1 VTIDIETLRREY
13 KQGSLGRED
22 LKPDPIAQF
31 NVWFEQACNAQC
43 QDPNAMSLAT
53 VSAKGQPSLRTVL
66 MKHVDREGFVFL
78 TNYDSKKGR
87 EISENP
93 NVCLMF
99 PWLALERQVIVT
111 GTASKISTSEALK
124 FFLKRPVDSQ
134 ISAWAS
140 PQSRIVESR
149 KVLQMMWDKM
159 KQKYADGKV
168 PLPSFW
174 GGYRV
179 APKTVEFW
187 QGRTNRLHDR
197 FLYTRQPDDSWEIQ
211 RLGP

>member
-1 VTIDIETLRREY
+1 MIDVEALRREY
-13 KQGSLGRED
+13 TQGSLDRED
-22 LKPDPIAQF
+22 LKPSPFDQF
-31 NVWFEQACNAQC
+31 AVWFDQACKAQL
-43 QDPNAMSLAT
+43 QDPNAMSVAT
-53 VSAKGQPSLRTVL
+53 VSALGEPSLRTVL
-66 MKHVDREGFVFL
+66 MKHFDADGFVFL

-93 NVCLMF
+93 NVALMF
-99 PWLALERQVIVT
+99 PWLALERQVIIA
-111 GTASKISTSEALK
+111 GTASKISTTEALT

-140 PQSRIVESR
+140 PQSRAVESR
-149 KVLQMMWDKM
+149 KVLQMMWDEVK
-159 KQKYADGKV
+159 KKYADGKV

-187 QGRTNRLHDR
+187 QGRKNRLHDR
-197 FLYTRQPDDSWEIQ
+197 FVYERQADDSWIVN

>member
-1 VTIDIETLRREY
+1 MIDVETLRREY
-13 KQGSLGRED
+13 TQGSLDIGD
-22 LKPDPIAQF
+22 LKPSPFDQF
-31 NVWFEQACNAQC
+31 TVWFDQACNAKL
-43 QDPNAMSLAT
+43 QDPNAMSVAT
-53 VSAKGQPSLRTVL
+53 VSAQGQPSLRTVL
-66 MKHVDREGFVFL
+66 MKHYDEDGFVFL
-78 TNYDSKKGR
+78 TNYESRKAR
-87 EISENP
+87 EISENS
-93 NVCLMF
+93 NVALMF
-99 PWLALERQVIVT
+99 PWLALERQVIIT

-124 FFLKRPVDSQ
+124 YFLKRPTDSQ

-179 APKTVEFW
+179 APKTIEFW
-187 QGRTNRLHDR
+187 QGRHSRLHDR
-197 FLYTRQPDDSWEIQ
+197 FLYERQTDQSWVVN

>member
-1 VTIDIETLRREY
+1 MIDVETLRREY
-13 KQGSLGRED
+13 TQGSLDVED
-22 LKPDPIAQF
+22 LKSNPFDQF
-31 NVWFEQACNAQC
+31 TVWFEQACKAQL
-43 QDPNAMSLAT
+43 QDPNAMSVAT
-53 VSAKGQPSLRTVL
+53 VSVQGQPSLRTVL
-66 MKHVDREGFVFL
+66 MKHYDEDGFVFL
-78 TNYDSKKGR
+78 TNYESRKAR
-87 EISENP
+87 EISENA
-93 NVCLMF
+93 NVALMF
-99 PWLALERQVIVT
+99 PWLALERQVIIT

-124 FFLKRPVDSQ
+124 YFLKRPTESQ

-187 QGRTNRLHDR
+187 QGRKNRLHDR
-197 FLYTRQPDDSWEIQ
+197 FLYSRQPDSSWAVN

>member
-1 VTIDIETLRREY
+1 MIDVETLRREY
-13 KQGSLGRED
+13 TQGSLDVTD
-22 LKPDPIAQF
+22 LKPNPFDQF
-31 NVWFEQACNAQC
+31 TIWFEQACNAQL
-43 QDPNAMSLAT
+43 QDPNAMSVAT
-53 VSAKGQPSLRTVL
+53 VSAQGQPSLRTVL
-66 MKHVDREGFVFL
+66 MKHYDQDGFVFL
-78 TNYDSKKGR
+78 TNYESRKAR
-87 EISENP
+87 EISENS
-93 NVCLMF
+93 NVALMF
-99 PWLALERQVIVT
+99 PWLALERQVIIT
-111 GTASKISTSEALK
+111 GTATKISTSEALK
-124 FFLKRPVDSQ
+124 YFLKRPTESQ

-187 QGRTNRLHDR
+187 QGRKNRLHDR
-197 FLYTRQPDDSWEIQ
+197 FLYSRQLDNSWAVN

>member
-1 VTIDIETLRREY
+1 
-13 KQGSLGRED
+13 
-22 LKPDPIAQF
+22 
-31 NVWFEQACNAQC
+31 
-43 QDPNAMSLAT
+43 
-53 VSAKGQPSLRTVL
+53 
-66 MKHVDREGFVFL
+66 
-78 TNYDSKKGR
+78 
-87 EISENP
+87 
-93 NVCLMF
+93 MF
-99 PWLALERQVIVT
+99 PWLALERQVIIT
-111 GTASKISTSEALK
+111 GTASKISTAEALK
-124 FFLKRPVDSQ
+124 FFLKRPTESQ

-149 KVLQMMWDKM
+149 KALQILWDKM

-179 APKTVEFW
+179 APRKVEFW

-197 FLYTRQPDDSWEIQ
+197 FLYRRQSDNSWDIQ

>member
-1 VTIDIETLRREY
+1 MDVETLRREY
-13 KQGSLGRED
+13 TQGSLDLED
-22 LKPDPIAQF
+22 LKPNPFDQF
-31 NVWFEQACNAQC
+31 TVWFEQACNAQL
-43 QDPNAMSLAT
+43 QDPNAMSVAT
-53 VSAKGQPSLRTVL
+53 VSAQGQPSLRTVL
-66 MKHVDREGFVFL
+66 MKHYDQDGFVFL
-78 TNYDSKKGR
+78 TNYESRKAR
-87 EISENP
+87 EISENS
-93 NVCLMF
+93 NVALMF
-99 PWLALERQVIVT
+99 PWLALERQVIIA
-111 GTASKISTSEALK
+111 GTAAKISTSEALK
-124 FFLKRPVDSQ
+124 YFLKRPTESQ

-187 QGRTNRLHDR
+187 QGRKNRLHDR
-197 FLYTRQPDDSWEIQ
+197 FLYSRQSDNSWAVN

>member
-1 VTIDIETLRREY
+1 MIDVETLRREY
-13 KQGSLGRED
+13 TQGSLDRED
-22 LKPDPIAQF
+22 LKANPFDQF
-31 NVWFEQACNAQC
+31 TVWFEQACTAKL
-43 QDPNAMSLAT
+43 QDPNAMSVAT
-53 VSAKGQPSLRTVL
+53 VSAQGQPSLRTVL
-66 MKHVDREGFVFL
+66 MKHYDADGFVFL
-78 TNYDSKKGR
+78 TNYESRKAR
-87 EISENP
+87 EISENAQ
-93 NVCLMF
+93 VALMF
-99 PWLALERQVIVT
+99 PWLALERQVIIT
-111 GTASKISTSEALK
+111 GTASKISTAEALR
-124 FFLKRPVDSQ
+124 FFIKRPTESQ

-149 KVLQMMWDKM
+149 KALQILWEKM

-197 FLYTRQPDDSWEIQ
+197 FLYTRRSDNSWDVQ

>member
-1 VTIDIETLRREY
+1 MIDVETLRREY
-13 KQGSLGRED
+13 TQGSLDVAD
-22 LKPDPIAQF
+22 LKTSPFDQF
-31 NVWFEQACNAQC
+31 TVWFEQACNAQL
-43 QDPNAMSLAT
+43 QDPNAMSVAT
-53 VSAKGQPSLRTVL
+53 VSAQGQPSLRTVL
-66 MKHVDREGFVFL
+66 LKHYDQDGFVFL
-78 TNYDSKKGR
+78 TNYESRKAR
-87 EISENP
+87 EITENP
-93 NVCLMF
+93 KVALMF
-99 PWLALERQVIVT
+99 PWLALERQVIIA
-111 GTASKISTSEALK
+111 GTATKISTSEALK
-124 FFLKRPVDSQ
+124 FFLKRPTDSQ

-187 QGRTNRLHDR
+187 QGRKNRLHDR
-197 FLYTRQPDDSWEIQ
+197 FLYQRQADNSWIVN